1 MKKKRRGKHFKN
13 ILKTK
18 NKLACNPDFKLPVVL
33 SAPRSAFLA
42 YFQPPGASKS
52 LPGLKSEKNTKTN
65 ITTNGVMWVY
75 VYMDDVMVPN
85 TDVQN
90 RTCSLM
96 FANAVV
102 RQEI

>member
-1 MKKKRRGKHFKN
+1 VHFWP
-13 ILKTK
+13 I
-18 NKLACNPDFKLPVVL
+18 FSLPEHQ
-33 SAPRSAFLA
+33 RAFL
-42 YFQPPGASKS
+42 GSKA
-52 LPGLKSEKNTKTN
+52 KKNTKTN